1 MLFTRQ
7 VQKKI
12 CFSFYL
18 EPNSN
23 SSCAVSG
30 FPGLKLFTMAK
41 NLNVSIVLRII
52 LTFLLQSSGLPKNT
66 ERWKKVQLFL
76 WLCMSLS
83 DNRVT
88 CEAFLFCVESCFWQQ
103 RYYFIGVLMKLTAVF
118 FFFRAQKHPS
128 WLACV
133 WAGMFVCGY
142 IYECPCVRECG
153 CVWVCR
159 RLSGPKQHFYWNTN
173 TATLQNPEEN
183 NIAAGVF
190 SRCWVQWE
198 YFCLSVHACLC
209 VCAGRSWPVC
219 WYMQNTA
226 LSQLKVT
233 NAHFQVHNSRKL

>member
-118 FFFRAQKHPS
+118 FSSELKSILHGWR
-128 WLACV
+128 
-133 WAGMFVCGY
+133 VC
-142 IYECPCVRECG
+142 E
-153 CVWVCR
+153 
-159 RLSGPKQHFYWNTN
+159 Q
-173 TATLQNPEEN
+173 
-183 NIAAGVF
+183 
-190 SRCWVQWE
+190 
-198 YFCLSVHACLC
+198 ACLC
-209 VCAGRSWPVC
+209 VDTFMNVRVC
-219 WYMQNTA
+219 VSVGVYGFADVSRGQNNT
-226 LSQLKVT
+226 STEIQTQQLCRTQKRVT
-233 NAHFQVHNSRKL
+233 LLQVFFQGVGFSESISVCLCMHVCVCVQVEVGQCVDICKTQLYPS